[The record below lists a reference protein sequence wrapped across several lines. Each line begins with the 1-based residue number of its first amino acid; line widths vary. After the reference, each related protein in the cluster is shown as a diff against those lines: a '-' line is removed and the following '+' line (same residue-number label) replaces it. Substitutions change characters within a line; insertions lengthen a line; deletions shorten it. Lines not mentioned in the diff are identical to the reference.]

1 MKDCG
6 DEIFKKRN
14 QVLILKT
21 KKYRGNDASSFC
33 RIIRWCWLI
42 FAGHDF
48 NDQWVKGAALHS
60 SRRVS
65 VPPGGTL
72 SVTGEYVTS
81 AVRSIGIACSR
92 FSLGAVDLL

>member
-1 MKDCG
+1 MNAVNVRAPPIASNAKLAA
-6 DEIFKKRN
+6 
-14 QVLILKT
+14 VLSLILT
-21 KKYRGNDASSFC
+21 
-33 RIIRWCWLI
+33 
-42 FAGHDF
+42 
-48 NDQWVKGAALHS
+48 AALHS

-92 FSLGAVDLL
+92 FS